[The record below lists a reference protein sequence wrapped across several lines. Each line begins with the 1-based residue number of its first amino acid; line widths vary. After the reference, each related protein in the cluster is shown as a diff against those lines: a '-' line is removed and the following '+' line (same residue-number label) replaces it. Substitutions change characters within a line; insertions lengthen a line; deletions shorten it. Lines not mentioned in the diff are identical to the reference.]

1 VSSEDIGKSYDL
13 KMFLSQ
19 GKRPVAWKPLAAILP
34 VSAHMYAFLNSSPI
48 W

>member
-1 VSSEDIGKSYDL
+1 MSSEARGKACDL

-19 GKRPVAWKPLAAILP
+19 GKRPVTQQPLPGILP
-34 VSAHMYAFLNSSPI
+34 VASGLYAVLNSSHI